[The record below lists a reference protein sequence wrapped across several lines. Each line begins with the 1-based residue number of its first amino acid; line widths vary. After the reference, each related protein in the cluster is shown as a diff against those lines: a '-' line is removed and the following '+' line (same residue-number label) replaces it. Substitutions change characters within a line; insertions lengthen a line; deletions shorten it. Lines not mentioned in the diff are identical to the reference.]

1 MFPIPISFDL
11 IDLRAVNAWRSFE
24 NVEDFSVG
32 SILGT
37 SEILFVL
44 YPLRSLIFIGR
55 TRGIFGDEK
64 RKKEKEGKEGKKK
77 SFPSSVVKFL
87 SRAVYVRRYIRLS
100 PTYLLP
106 FH

>member
-24 NVEDFSVG
+24 NVEDFSTG
-32 SILGT
+32 SILGK
-37 SEILFVL
+37 SEILVL
-44 YPLRSLIFIGR
+44 YPLRSLIFVRR
-55 TRGIFGDEK
+55 TRGIFGDKK
-64 RKKEKEGKEGKKK
+64 RKKKERKVVE

-87 SRAVYVRRYIRLS
+87 SHAVYVRRYIRLS